1 MNSLQNKRPVI
12 LNNKKLLGSILA
24 RMRACINCQITAY
37 FFFFFLFL
45 FFASLRELLQNQNH
59 GIPIQNI
66 ETMNATLFPH
76 YLKVRCEGLIL
87 CIHVNLPIFI
97 FNNTPSNYMYYI
109 NTFLSRLKPI
119 HQLIFSS
126 LSLFPDGISLK
137 YQSNNT

>member
-1 MNSLQNKRPVI
+1 MSKSNPSYYWLTAIIVHVPIHIRENKGLYYTLYSL
-12 LNNKKLLGSILA
+12 
-24 RMRACINCQITAY
+24 
-37 FFFFFLFL
+37 FFFFSFSFFL
-45 FFASLRELLQNQNH
+45 FFASLRELSQNQNH

-87 CIHVNLPIFI
+87 FIHVNLPIFI
-97 FNNTPSNYMYYI
+97 FNYTPSNYMYYI

-137 YQSNNT
+137 Y